1 MAHGL
6 HALFWIASGKSGKI
20 RSKAALS
27 SFGGRQSARMIH
39 FLTASALVA
48 FVVIHVVM
56 VMASGTWNNMRSM
69 ITGYYA
75 IKPERP
81 RS

>member
-1 MAHGL
+1 
-6 HALFWIASGKSGKI
+6 
-20 RSKAALS
+20 
-27 SFGGRQSARMIH
+27 
-39 FLTASALVA
+39 
-48 FVVIHVVM
+48 VVM
-56 VMASGTWNNMRSM
+56 VMASGTWNNMQSM